1 MSGSARS
8 FAREGELHAQLHESK
23 NTGEECDS
31 AWLMWEA
38 TMLATA
44 LDTNRNTNIR
54 SEFRDFPDFGPWAFS
69 SWTEDGRQQDSD
81 VRLFM
86 GICFRLLSLLGCQ
99 MPALD
104 YGDIEDASEA
114 IRELQ
119 HDPFPSAPGR
129 QHSLVIYALLHKV
142 SPTPAWEI
150 TA

>member
-1 MSGSARS
+1 MTFGKVANPKIVAQC
-8 FAREGELHAQLHESK
+8 FAAHL
-23 NTGEECDS
+23 
-31 AWLMWEA
+31 
-38 TMLATA
+38 
-44 LDTNRNTNIR
+44 

-119 HDPFPSAPGR
+119 HDPFPSV
-129 QHSLVIYALLHKV
+129 SLRKFLAHTR
-142 SPTPAWEI
+142 TPQQSGTHCCAAVHE
-150 TA
+150 